1 MAIIGIGN
9 WPTDSILISPFRAG
23 KVLYLGHSRA
33 RGYRHL
39 YSGTEAVG
47 GNMANVGVVGLTLRF
62 PSTQIALDGAIWG
75 HVLRDSSICPA
86 SV

>member
-1 MAIIGIGN
+1 MGPMALV
-9 WPTDSILISPFRAG
+9 WPTDSILRSPFRAG

-47 GNMANVGVVGLTLRF
+47 GNMANMGVVGFILRL
-62 PSTQIALDGAIWG
+62 PSAQ
-75 HVLRDSSICPA
+75 
-86 SV
+86 

>member
-9 WPTDSILISPFRAG
+9 WPTDSILRSPKRAG

-47 GNMANVGVVGLTLRF
+47 GNMANMGVVGFILRF
-62 PSTQIALDGAIWG
+62 PSAQ
-75 HVLRDSSICPA
+75 
-86 SV
+86 

>member
-47 GNMANVGVVGLTLRF
+47 GNMANVGVVGLRLRL
-62 PSTQIALDGAIWG
+62 PRTQIALDGAILG

>member
-47 GNMANVGVVGLTLRF
+47 GNMANVGVVGLTLRL
-62 PSTQIALDGAIWG
+62 PRTQIALDGGMYSEIA
-75 HVLRDSSICPA
+75 VSAPPQYSN
-86 SV
+86 